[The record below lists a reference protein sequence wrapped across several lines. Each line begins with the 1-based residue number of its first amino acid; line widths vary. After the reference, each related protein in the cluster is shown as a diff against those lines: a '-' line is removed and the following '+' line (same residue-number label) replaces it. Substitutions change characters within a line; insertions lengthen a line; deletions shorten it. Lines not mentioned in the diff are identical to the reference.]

1 MIELR
6 GITQTYQG
14 SQGPVEALK
23 GIDLTIQPGEVFG
36 IIGKSGAGKSSLV
49 RVINLLNRPTT
60 GQVIVGGQ
68 DLTQLNDAQLREARP
83 GRIVEQGRV
92 LDVFTRPQQAITKS
106 LIDEILPQELPA
118 SVLDHVRKLAGQ
130 LGAGRTGQLLRLSYA
145 GDSAYQ
151 PILSQLI
158 RQFGVDMSILHGQV
172 DEIQDETFG
181 SLAVYA
187 SGEAESVRGAV
198 AHLRAGGVE
207 VEEGAHIMFNNF
219 TPAMLDLFA
228 SSLWET
234 LIMVGISGL
243 VGGLLG
249 VPLGVFLRLTDDG
262 GVLENG
268 PVNKLVGWL
277 VNAVRS
283 TPFIILLV
291 AIIPFTRFI
300 TGSSIGTAA
309 AVVPLTIAAA
319 PFVARLVEAALREVD
334 HGLVEAAQAM
344 GATTSQIVWKVLL
357 PEALPGIVA
366 GLTITFV
373 SLTGYSAMAGAI
385 GGGGLGDLGIR
396 YGYQRFLPEIML
408 AVVLV
413 LIFFVQA
420 VQSLG
425 DWAVRKLSHR

>member
-14 SQGPVEALK
+14 PQGPVEALK

-68 DLTQLNDAQLREARP
+68 DLTQLNDAQLREARREIGMVFQHFNLLSSRTVFDNAALP
-83 GRIVEQGRV
+83 LELAGMDKAAIRARVNPLLELVGLAHLADRYPAQISGGQKQRVGIARALASRPKVLLSDEATSALDPETTRSILDLLRQVNRELGLTVVLITHQMQVIKQVADRVAVIEAGRIVEQGRV

-130 LGAGRTGQLLRLSYA
+130 LSAGRTGQLLRLSYA

-207 VEEGAHIMFNNF
+207 VEE
-219 TPAMLDLFA
+219 
-228 SSLWET
+228 
-234 LIMVGISGL
+234 
-243 VGGLLG
+243 
-249 VPLGVFLRLTDDG
+249 
-262 GVLENG
+262 
-268 PVNKLVGWL
+268 
-277 VNAVRS
+277 
-283 TPFIILLV
+283 V
-291 AIIPFTRFI
+291 A
-300 TGSSIGTAA
+300 
-309 AVVPLTIAAA
+309 
-319 PFVARLVEAALREVD
+319 
-334 HGLVEAAQAM
+334 
-344 GATTSQIVWKVLL
+344 
-357 PEALPGIVA
+357 VA
-366 GLTITFV
+366 G
-373 SLTGYSAMAGAI
+373 
-385 GGGGLGDLGIR
+385 
-396 YGYQRFLPEIML
+396 
-408 AVVLV
+408 
-413 LIFFVQA
+413 
-420 VQSLG
+420 
-425 DWAVRKLSHR
+425 